1 MAGTVINQAIFVA
14 IDFES
19 AGTARG
25 ETDVPVQIGLA
36 CMAGLEIQAASLFRS
51 HLACGRPIA
60 WAAQKV
66 HGITMDDLAGA
77 PSLLSLWPE
86 VKRRFEGAVPVA
98 HGSGT
103 ERRHLRAFPTLRP
116 SVWIDT
122 LQLARALDPALPSY
136 QLGDL
141 VAAWNLEAE
150 IREVCPGFRWHDAL
164 CDAVASLVV
173 LRRVI
178 RSAGLERKSVE
189 ALFHPDAGRYYRQLR
204 PK

>member
-1 MAGTVINQAIFVA
+1 VA

-19 AGTARG
+19 AGMARG

-36 CMAGLEIQAASLFRS
+36 CMEGMEIQSGSLFRS
-51 HLACGRPIA
+51 HLACTRPIA

-66 HGITMDDLAGA
+66 HGITAADLAGA
-77 PSLLSLWPE
+77 PPLLSLWPE

-103 ERRHLRAFPTLRP
+103 ERRYLRAFPTLRP
-116 SVWIDT
+116 AAWVDT
-122 LQLARALDPALPSY
+122 LQLARALDPGLASY

-141 VAAWNLEAE
+141 VSAWNLEGE
-150 IREVCPGFRWHDAL
+150 LQVLCPGFRWHDAL
-164 CDAVASLVV
+164 CDAVASLAV

-178 RSAGLERKSVE
+178 RAAGLEEKE
-189 ALFHPDAGRYYRQLR
+189 AESLFHPDAGRYYRQLR